1 MSTYLLTLY
10 HGSDL
15 SDDDYTYHVWSAV
28 LTHAAT
34 GDEVFPS
41 AEPYDDEQYMTTY
54 DEAHPDIAI
63 SLTAGQL
70 SGLEPVHLNHL
81 GGEVASAFDAA
92 LDRYR
97 KYAAYTGFT
106 FEP

>member
-1 MSTYLLTLY
+1 MSTYKLTLY

-41 AEPYDDEQYMTTY
+41 ADTYDDEQYMTTY
-54 DEAHPDIAI
+54 DDSHPEVVIH
-63 SLTAGQL
+63 LTTEQL
-70 SGLEPVHLNHL
+70 SGLEPMPLNHL

-92 LDRYR
+92 LDLYR
-97 KYAAYTGFT
+97 EYAADTGFT
-106 FEP
+106 F